1 VLIKDPRGHRWSVHR
16 RWLGLRRPRWRGAE
30 DPGFGNFGDVGDLGD
45 DPLSAIV
52 AVIGLILVLLFLVV
66 FTLPILIFGVEL
78 VIVLTAAALGLAGR
92 VLLGR
97 PWTLAARSDD
107 GRLVTREARGWRN
120 SREALATLRDDAAA
134 GRLLQ
139 SDVQRAVPS
148 TSTRRAL
155 EAALA
160 CVLAL
165 LWLGGAGSLAAIAV
179 AAGVRS
185 APESGPWGRRIAVA
199 ALVLSAAGL
208 LLTALVV
215 LGLISEHH
223 RVA

>member
-1 VLIKDPRGHRWSVHR
+1 VRWSVRR
-16 RWLGLRRPRWRGAE
+16 RWLGLRRPPWRGAE
-30 DPGFGNFGDVGDLGD
+30 DPGFSNLDVGD
-45 DPLSAIV
+45 DPSGIL
-52 AVIGLILVLLFLVV
+52 AVIGLILVVMFVVV
-66 FTLPILIFGVEL
+66 FALPVVIFGVEL
-78 VIVLTAAALGLAGR
+78 VVVLAAAALGLAGR

-97 PWTLAARSDD
+97 PWTLEARSQD
-107 GRLVTREARGWRN
+107 GRRVTRQAAGWRD
-120 SREALATLRDDAAA
+120 SREALATLRADASA

-139 SDVQRAVPS
+139 SEAQLAVPA
-148 TSTRRAL
+148 TTARRAL

-165 LWLGGAGSLAAIAV
+165 LWLGGAGSLVAIAV
-179 AAGVRS
+179 ATGVRH
-185 APESGPWGRRIAVA
+185 APDSGPWGRRIAVL

-215 LGLISEHH
+215 LGLVAEHQ